1 MGKRR
6 SKYALLLAAGLC
18 LIIPTAAGCGNGEET
33 AEAET
38 VESGAAESGDVRDGD
53 ETDKEK
59 SGLAHETA
67 ADGHVDFE
75 ALQQENPDIFAWL
88 YVPGTDIDTPVLQS
102 PVSDGFY
109 QNHTSAGEEGQEGAL
124 YTEMPNMMNMCDFNT
139 VIHGK
144 DSKESDLFASLHRFE
159 EPEFFEENE
168 KFYLYLP
175 DNVLTYEVFAAYYD
189 EGSDILRRFDYTTYA
204 GCEAYLRQ
212 VYGSREMGKQQ
223 REGWDDLT
231 PYHFIVTLNGEVR
244 DGEDKQYVVLG
255 ALVGD
260 AAGKID
266 RMILD

>member
-88 YVPGTDIDTPVLQS
+88 YVPGTV
-102 PVSDGFY
+102 
-109 QNHTSAGEEGQEGAL
+109 
-124 YTEMPNMMNMCDFNT
+124 
-139 VIHGK
+139 
-144 DSKESDLFASLHRFE
+144 
-159 EPEFFEENE
+159 
-168 KFYLYLP
+168 
-175 DNVLTYEVFAAYYD
+175 
-189 EGSDILRRFDYTTYA
+189 
-204 GCEAYLRQ
+204 
-212 VYGSREMGKQQ
+212 
-223 REGWDDLT
+223 
-231 PYHFIVTLNGEVR
+231 GEV
-244 DGEDKQYVVLG
+244 
-255 ALVGD
+255 
-260 AAGKID
+260 
-266 RMILD
+266 